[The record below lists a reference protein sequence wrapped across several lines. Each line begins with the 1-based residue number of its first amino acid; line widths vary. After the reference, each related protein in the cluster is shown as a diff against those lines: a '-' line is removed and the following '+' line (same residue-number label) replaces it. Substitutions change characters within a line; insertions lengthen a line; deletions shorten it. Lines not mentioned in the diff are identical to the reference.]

1 MTTLDDLLYAWL
13 AESDE
18 SRFERAFN
26 AYFAVAFPA
35 LIRHLARTAP
45 SDPGVLEEIAQDAL
59 LKFFERIGRGRRLA
73 SDTVVRALDELQ
85 PLPLGPFH
93 ARGVGTW
100 RIKVGD
106 YQSTVMRFRPQ
117 LTADGTDSAWKATVR
132 ELAQRIPPLQSRGWQ
147 LIDHVR
153 LHLRWDCTSPPS
165 EPALAVSDAGT
176 AGFPVGEDDHLDSVG
191 FAAPLPATVDF
202 ADAVT
207 HAKAAALA
215 TEAELPGTNRFV
227 QSAVTVI
234 DALPRLRVPTNGYL
248 FETAMSL
255 YLDEYR
261 RRGRQKRGGV
271 PVRQPPTAE
280 LADGVDAGGAHP
292 LDQALAGDFADAA
305 TGHEAST
312 TDGRPGPRLLANSDC
327 AASDSIRQ
335 WEEAEFFERFYA
347 YLRAPVVAAEEAYE
361 AALLRGRAAAHQR
374 KRDALAHKL
383 ARTLAVIAAIG
394 EGYTQEETAQRLD
407 ISRNQVK
414 YVIEQLQEAYSRF
427 TADCARMP
435 SQRASGG
442 VSAHAD

>member
-1 MTTLDDLLYAWL
+1 
-13 AESDE
+13 
-18 SRFERAFN
+18 
-26 AYFAVAFPA
+26 
-35 LIRHLARTAP
+35 
-45 SDPGVLEEIAQDAL
+45 
-59 LKFFERIGRGRRLA
+59 
-73 SDTVVRALDELQ
+73 
-85 PLPLGPFH
+85 
-93 ARGVGTW
+93 
-100 RIKVGD
+100 
-106 YQSTVMRFRPQ
+106 
-117 LTADGTDSAWKATVR
+117 
-132 ELAQRIPPLQSRGWQ
+132 
-147 LIDHVR
+147 
-153 LHLRWDCTSPPS
+153 
-165 EPALAVSDAGT
+165 
-176 AGFPVGEDDHLDSVG
+176 
-191 FAAPLPATVDF
+191 
-202 ADAVT
+202 
-207 HAKAAALA
+207 
-215 TEAELPGTNRFV
+215 
-227 QSAVTVI
+227 
-234 DALPRLRVPTNGYL
+234 
-248 FETAMSL
+248 MSL